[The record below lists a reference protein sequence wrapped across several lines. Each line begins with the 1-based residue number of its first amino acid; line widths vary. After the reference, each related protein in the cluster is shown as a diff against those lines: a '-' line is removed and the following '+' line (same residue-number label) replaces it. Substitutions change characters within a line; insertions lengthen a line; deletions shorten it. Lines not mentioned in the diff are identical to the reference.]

1 MTVMIVTPIS
11 GRQGDVRV
19 VTVGVVLMRHKTIA
33 PYNGYPCPPGE
44 PQRSLSCW
52 ELLCIAVHSRLLP
65 VPGSRYRA
73 VSRASRW
80 QPFVLIDT
88 SPALTSTQELRSE
101 SLLKN
106 KSLGRSATMSTRS
119 RDRRSQKNAQKI
131 ELYSLAYRTAW
142 RRISPG
148 QKRGQPDLPL
158 WLHTFIRHEIK
169 EGATEASVIASEA
182 LKALGESEPGTPQSQ
197 ES

>member
-1 MTVMIVTPIS
+1 V
-11 GRQGDVRV
+11 
-19 VTVGVVLMRHKTIA
+19 A
-33 PYNGYPCPPGE
+33 AC
-44 PQRSLSCW
+44 
-52 ELLCIAVHSRLLP
+52 SRLP
-65 VPGSRYRA
+65 QAGRRIGAAGRTSAVPILLGTTLHRRAFKITAGPIPRSPKTSGSRYRA